1 MEADLKWLVG
11 IAVSLSVSIIMAF
24 IGGFR
29 NLASRISTSNRELHQ
44 RVDDVKEKYV
54 RRDDL
59 DGHLQRIDEN
69 VRDIRDEM
77 RENHRQLLEAVRKD

>member
-1 MEADLKWLVG
+1 MESDLKWVVG
-11 IAVSLSVSIIMAF
+11 IAISLSVSIVMAL

-29 NLASRISTSNRELHQ
+29 NLASRISTSNREIHK
-44 RVDDVKEKYV
+44 RIDDVKEKYV

-77 RENHRQLLEAVRKD
+77 RENHRQLLEAVRRE